1 MFNIEITSSYR
12 QVKLYL
18 SITLF
23 LFTFFLSSCH
33 KFDELKQRDSNALTK
48 FQAKDYFEQT
58 ASTLKFITASS
69 TPVGTKD
76 VDCSLTENMI
86 IEWEQ
91 ALEGETEDS
100 YIVEI
105 PIRMAYPVQALIYDG
120 EGHINHNPHFVQMN
134 VSLLINKH
142 KSGGC
147 IHHSIVTTVGSY
159 SSTADSKYGFLSDKS
174 SFSGYQFFS
183 SEEGDLLSTHRYKN
197 GVYESREL
205 LTEDQFIKVD
215 SLGKDIHFRGISF
228 VCFQGVTTKGGD
240 NLASGEDNKCPS
252 CGNEMTLVYSNYIL
266 CYHCT
271 KCDIYLNSFIDPE
284 NICMFCAHPKDDCQ
298 CCKNCN
304 TYPCKCGPVSG
315 PGPGEEQEQDKN
327 DQGDNISICSFCGG
341 DACNGLCQDIAPY
354 SSGFYLITAS
364 VEPTTPYGTVAKT
377 PFGNYVV
384 VGVNVRLTAT
394 PNSGYKFVGWKSN
407 DVIVSTQNPYSFTA
421 TSNLNLKAVFDFK

>member
-1 MFNIEITSSYR
+1 
-12 QVKLYL
+12 
-18 SITLF
+18 
-23 LFTFFLSSCH
+23 
-33 KFDELKQRDSNALTK
+33 
-48 FQAKDYFEQT
+48 
-58 ASTLKFITASS
+58 
-69 TPVGTKD
+69 
-76 VDCSLTENMI
+76 MI

-91 ALEGETEDS
+91 AIEGETKDS

-159 SSTADSKYGFLSDKS
+159 SSTADFKYGFLSDKS
-174 SFSGYQFFS
+174 SFTGYQFFS

-228 VCFQGVTTKGGD
+228 VCSQGVTTKGGD
-240 NLASGEDNKCPS
+240 NLASGEDNECPS
-252 CGNEMTLVYSNYIL
+252 CGGEMTLIYSNYIL
-266 CYHCT
+266 CYYCKICET
-271 KCDIYLNSFIDPE
+271 YFNSFIDPE
-284 NICMFCAHPKDDCQ
+284 DICISCGYTINNCQ
-298 CCKNCN
+298 CCKECGS
-304 TYPCKCGPVSG
+304 YICHCCPDCKSHPCKCNNIGSDS
-315 PGPGEEQEQDKN
+315 EEESEKLEPEPEPDP
-327 DQGDNISICSFCGG
+327 SSCVLCGRMS
-341 DACNGLCQDIAPY
+341 CNGLCQEQAPY
-354 SSGFYLITAS
+354 NSGFYLITVS
-364 VEPTTPYGTVAKT
+364 VDSITPYGTVAKT
-377 PFGNYVV
+377 PSGSYIGS
-384 VGVNVRLTAT
+384 GVNVRLTAT

-421 TSNLNLKAVFDFK
+421 TSNLNFTAVFDFK